1 VKGGIKMKLGLITIL
16 LITIFISIGCRKEVV
31 SLNPYEQSILESAV
45 FTDISRLQSG
55 KEKEILSKNKI
66 KNMSFINEY
75 TNSDKL
81 DSLGFLELDQKGKII
96 RRTYYDECLEKMIR
110 QAFSYNDE
118 TLLRADHYTYRY
130 KTNSALERWMEKDTS
145 HLIKFEWEDYTYN
158 GDTITVESGAT
169 IWKYIMDENGNIKK
183 SQTIAK
189 TNSHKIED
197 IYITTPQ
204 GIQLEII
211 QEFNGSPIKDHKQ
224 YIVSINKVIEL
235 SSLSSMHSRKENIY
249 DERGL
254 LVAMNYYREDKLYS
268 TTRVKYSYY

>member
-1 VKGGIKMKLGLITIL
+1 MKLELITIL
-16 LITIFISIGCRKEVV
+16 LITVFISIGCRKEVV
-31 SLNPYEQSILESAV
+31 SLNSYEQSILESAV
-45 FTDISRLQSG
+45 FTDISRLQSE
-55 KEKEILSKNKI
+55 KEKEILTKNKI
-66 KNMSFINEY
+66 KNIISIKEY
-75 TNSDKL
+75 TDRNIT
-81 DSLGFLELDQKGKII
+81 DSLGFVEIDQKGKII
-96 RRTYYDECLEKMIR
+96 RRTYYDECLEKMVR
-110 QAFSYNDE
+110 QAFGYNNE
-118 TLLRADHYTYRY
+118 TLLTVNHYTYRY
-130 KTNSALERWMEKDTS
+130 KTNSVLERWMEKDTS